1 MMKTRILTA
10 CILAIIAALPA
21 AAQIDPSKI
30 GKDQAQQQLV
40 EVSVS
45 KLEDAAFWHGA
56 MSLDDGIVT
65 LRSLPGSPAAKK
77 PAEGDVLNRINEQ
90 DTRVLG
96 VKVDF
101 YHRGVVQFTVHPTA
115 PIPIAGISKTISVWI
130 AGRNFNHTLKI
141 LIDDYFGRPME
152 LTVGKLNFM
161 GWKKLTV
168 AVPPS
173 HHADGLPLHL
183 QGRDQDHRL
192 QDRVRPARGHGH
204 LLPLLRRHP
213 RGDRPVRRGQPRL
226 GRHDRRLV
234 RSLRE
239 RQASPRPSEG
249 FFLSGPHGRLAA

>member
-1 MMKTRILTA
+1 MMKMRILTA
-10 CILAIIAALPA
+10 CVLAILAALPA
-21 AAQIDPSKI
+21 AGQIDPSKI
-30 GKDQAQQQLV
+30 GTDQAQQQLV

-56 MSLDDGIVT
+56 MSIDDGIVT

-77 PAEGDVLNRINEQ
+77 PAEGDVLNKINEQ

-115 PIPIAGISKTISVWI
+115 PIPVAGLSKTISVWI

-152 LTVGKLNFM
+152 LTVGKLTFM

-173 HHADGLPLHL
+173 ITQTDYHFTYKDGIKITGFKIECDPLEAMGTYYL
-183 QGRDQDHRL
+183 YFDDIRVVTDLFGEARRDSD
-192 QDRVRPARGHGH
+192 DMTDGW
-204 LLPLLRRHP
+204 
-213 RGDRPVRRGQPRL
+213 
-226 GRHDRRLV
+226 
-234 RSLRE
+234 
-239 RQASPRPSEG
+239 
-249 FFLSGPHGRLAA
+249 

>member
-1 MMKTRILTA
+1 MKMRIIA
-10 CILAIIAALPA
+10 VCVLAILGALPA
-21 AAQIDPSKI
+21 AGQIDPSKI

-40 EVSVS
+40 EVSIS

-56 MSLDDGIVT
+56 MALDDGIVT

-77 PAEGDVLNRINEQ
+77 PAEGDVQNRINEQ

-101 YHRGVVQFTVHPTA
+101 YHRGVVNFTVHPTA
-115 PIPIAGISKTISVWI
+115 PLPIAGLSKTISVWI

-152 LTVGKLNFM
+152 LTVGKLTFM

-173 HHADGLPLHL
+173 ITQTDYHFTYKDGIKITGFKIECDPLEAMGTYYL
-183 QGRDQDHRL
+183 YFDDIRVVTDLFGEARRDSD
-192 QDRVRPARGHGH
+192 DMTDGW
-204 LLPLLRRHP
+204 
-213 RGDRPVRRGQPRL
+213 
-226 GRHDRRLV
+226 
-234 RSLRE
+234 
-239 RQASPRPSEG
+239 
-249 FFLSGPHGRLAA
+249 

>member
-1 MMKTRILTA
+1 MMKMRIFTVCL
-10 CILAIIAALPA
+10 LAILAALPA
-21 AAQIDPSKI
+21 AGQIDPSKI

-56 MSLDDGIVT
+56 MAIDDGIVT

-115 PIPIAGISKTISVWI
+115 PIPVAGLSKTISVWI

-141 LIDDYFGRPME
+141 LFDDYFGRPME
-152 LTVGKLNFM
+152 LTVGKLTFM

-173 HHADGLPLHL
+173 ITQTDYHFTYKDGIKITGFKIECDPLEAMGTYYL
-183 QGRDQDHRL
+183 YFDDIRVVTDLFGEARRDSD
-192 QDRVRPARGHGH
+192 DMTDGW
-204 LLPLLRRHP
+204 
-213 RGDRPVRRGQPRL
+213 
-226 GRHDRRLV
+226 
-234 RSLRE
+234 
-239 RQASPRPSEG
+239 
-249 FFLSGPHGRLAA
+249 

>member
-1 MMKTRILTA
+1 MI
-10 CILAIIAALPA
+10 
-21 AAQIDPSKI
+21 
-30 GKDQAQQQLV
+30 
-40 EVSVS
+40 
-45 KLEDAAFWHGA
+45 
-56 MSLDDGIVT
+56 DDGIVT

-115 PIPIAGISKTISVWI
+115 PIPVAGLSKTISVWI

-152 LTVGKLNFM
+152 LTVGKLTFM

-173 HHADGLPLHL
+173 ITQTDYHFTYKDGIKITGFKIECDPLEAMGTYYL
-183 QGRDQDHRL
+183 YFDDIRVVTDLFGEARRDSD
-192 QDRVRPARGHGH
+192 DMTDGW
-204 LLPLLRRHP
+204 
-213 RGDRPVRRGQPRL
+213 
-226 GRHDRRLV
+226 
-234 RSLRE
+234 
-239 RQASPRPSEG
+239 
-249 FFLSGPHGRLAA
+249 